1 MLLQRRKRWLDKAA
15 ELGRGN
21 GDSPFSRT
29 FAIRLRLPANDNA
42 RPAGKGIWPRIA
54 VIGTAA
60 LTVAAVFYIF

>member
-1 MLLQRRKRWLDKAA
+1 MLVQRRKRWLDKAA
-15 ELGRGN
+15 ELGMGN

-54 VIGTAA
+54 VIGAAA
-60 LTVAAVFYIF
+60 LAVAAVLYLF